1 MPVSTYVRSITE
13 ISFGMSSCVPLV
25 PVYFNDLYHFSPAAN
40 TWMALPPSGA
50 APSPRRGMGFAAAHD
65 GMLYVFGGN
74 QQG

>member
-1 MPVSTYVRSITE
+1 MPHTVTCPPAT
-13 ISFGMSSCVPLV
+13 SSAGGLLL
-25 PVYFNDLYHFSPAAN
+25 NDLYRFSPAAN
-40 TWMALPPSGA
+40 TWMALSPSGA